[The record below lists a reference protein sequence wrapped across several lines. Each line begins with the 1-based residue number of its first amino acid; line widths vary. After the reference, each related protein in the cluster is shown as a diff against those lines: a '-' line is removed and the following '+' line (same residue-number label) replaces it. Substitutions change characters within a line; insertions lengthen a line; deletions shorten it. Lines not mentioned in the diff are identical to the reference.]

1 MALACWARESANS
14 GVPSELELGQFR
26 PCIVPWR
33 RILVLVIFIWIY
45 LFDFS
50 LCESLLLCS
59 SVLEPNFNL
68 KIRVKTG
75 RLHSNSTCV
84 SVRES
89 SLENSARSGIVRYC
103 FSANLDSSRS
113 SCSLENGVRGFR
125 SRLCLLKFE
134 MRVGLFSSD
143 FGGDLAGGEA
153 EPSDESKWRCKDLDQ
168 FSIFFTKVWPDTNLF
183 TLPWLYNVR
192 SYRGRFTWWRAS
204 WEAIHRFFVFRGALS
219 SDFLF
224 DLLVELC
231 LLHSSQLLLSFQLK
245 LLQDQSLVRLL
256 SLLLLVQQNCRMEKA
271 ERNAKRVW
279 SYSVY

>member
-1 MALACWARESANS
+1 MKLKFLKWDVIDLKLEQISSLTSTFHGMGGLSPGKCEFRSPIRAWACA
-14 GVPSELELGQFR
+14 VPTMYRTLKTNFSLGYNF
-26 PCIVPWR
+26 
-33 RILVLVIFIWIY
+33 WIY

-143 FGGDLAGGEA
+143 FGGDLEGGEA

-192 SYRGRFTWWRAS
+192 F
-204 WEAIHRFFVFRGALS
+204 
-219 SDFLF
+219 
-224 DLLVELC
+224 
-231 LLHSSQLLLSFQLK
+231 
-245 LLQDQSLVRLL
+245 
-256 SLLLLVQQNCRMEKA
+256 
-271 ERNAKRVW
+271 
-279 SYSVY
+279 